1 MIENAITTNENLVQ
15 DNSSI
20 ECVSPETNPTTT
32 VQSNELIFGQKHND
46 IDCALCPTAKRAC
59 DRAWCTAK
67 NLEEWSEMPKK
78 TLWRWL
84 EKLEKARR
92 ISLVS
97 DMTLVNVPIATGAK
111 RTTFYNLNVLNQ
123 LAMAC
128 IDNEKLNDISC
139 KFSDILS
146 EVETTGSYS
155 IRKPDSYMIDNP
167 IERAKRWIEETEEW
181 QKALS
186 AEETA
191 HAETKV
197 LLAEEKE
204 KVETLERSKSWIG
217 DKKVASAMGTA
228 GAKSKECDRL
238 KKEVCKLKSEM
249 DVQIYNAR
257 ETIRKEYEEAWVK
270 ARDWCYKH
278 KLTVKI
284 NEPKWAV
291 SDKLTEICETYPDR
305 DQWHRDARG
314 TKLFPK
320 WACDI
325 LDKMYDED
333 DTFLADYRIV

>member
-1 MIENAITTNENLVQ
+1 MTMNSTISELMQ
-15 DNSSI
+15 DNST
-20 ECVSPETNPTTT
+20 VSPETNPTTT

-155 IRKPDSYMIDNP
+155 IRKPDSYMIEDK

-191 HAETKV
+191 HAETKA

-204 KVETLERSKSWIG
+204 KVDNLERTKAQIG

-228 GAKSKECDRL
+228 SAKSKECDRL
-238 KKEVCKLKSEM
+238 RKKLDQVESEM
-249 DVQIYNAR
+249 ELKIYNAR
-257 ETIRKEYEEAWVK
+257 EAVRKEFEEAWTT

-291 SDKLTEICETYPDR
+291 SAKLTEICEAHPDR
-305 DQWHRDARG
+305 DQWRRDARG

-325 LDKMYDED
+325 LDKVYDED
-333 DTFLADYRIV
+333 STFLSEYRIV